1 MKKIITLSI
10 LALFFFSLTSHA
22 QINKGSI
29 MLGGSLGGGF
39 SNTKNPDTVTNKNNS
54 FSISPA
60 IGFAVS
66 NNTIVGF
73 SLQYGFNNYKN
84 YYYVTEQKYHSYGAG
99 IFARK
104 YKSLAKDFYLFGE
117 TELMYDHYSYNYS
130 TVNSNGS
137 EYDSKGNSITLN
149 ITPGIAYSLTH
160 CIQLEAG
167 LQNLLSVGYSSSK
180 EIPKDPNNPNYKTSG
195 VNFSSSLNPISLS
208 SISLGIRFW
217 INK

>member
-1 MKKIITLSI
+1 MKKILTLSI
-10 LALFFFSLTSHA
+10 IAIFSFSLTSQA

-29 MLGGSLGGGF
+29 MLGGSLGGNF
-39 SNTKNPDTVTNKNNS
+39 NNVKNPDTVSGKSNS

-73 SLQYGFNNYKN
+73 SLLYGLNTNKDALN
-84 YYYVTEQKYHSYGAG
+84 DQKSHFYGAG

-104 YKSLAKDFYLFGE
+104 YKLVAKDFYLFGE
-117 TELMYDHYSYNYS
+117 AQLMYTYQTYNYS
-130 TVNSNGS
+130 ANNYGGG
-137 EYDSKGNSITLN
+137 EYDSKSNNIALN

-160 CIQLEAG
+160 SIQLEAG
-167 LQNLLSVGYSSSK
+167 LQNLLSVGYSSTK
-180 EIPKDPNNPNYKTSG
+180 ENAEEPNNPDYKTNG
-195 VNFSSSLNPISLS
+195 VNFSSSLSPISLS
-208 SISLGIRFW
+208 GVSLGIRFL